1 MSEATSAKS
10 PKRPSRIMPREK
22 GAASLDVV
30 IGVMAFLAALALGGV
45 LIAERAAETWS
56 SGLTGRISVQI
67 LPEGDGAPDEEVAAA
82 LRLLRATPGVVYAGA
97 LSDEENLALIEPWL
111 GENTL
116 TEALPFPRL
125 IDVEL
130 APGAIVDVVELEARL
145 SEAAPHSILDDHTRW
160 VARLRGTANTVLFS
174 AVTILTLIAIATAA
188 SVAFATRAGLAAHR
202 EMVELLHLMGAQD
215 RFIAR
220 AFEWHY
226 FLGAFIAA
234 SLGALAAGGGFAAT
248 GRLDEVGL
256 SSVSFLPPL
265 GLQMAE
271 LPWLLAVPAAA
282 ALIAWVTARLSVL
295 SALREYY

>member
-1 MSEATSAKS
+1 MSKTPGTSS
-10 PKRPSRIMPREK
+10 LQRPSRIMPREK
-22 GAASLDVV
+22 GAAPLDVV

-56 SGLTGRISVQI
+56 SGLTGRLSVQI
-67 LPEGDGAPDEEVAAA
+67 LPEGDSAPDEEVTAA
-82 LRLLRATPGVVYAGA
+82 LDLLRATPGIVNADA

-116 TEALPFPRL
+116 IEALPFPRL
-125 IDVEL
+125 IDVQL
-130 APGAIVDVVELEARL
+130 APGASLNVADLEARL
-145 SEAAPHSILDDHTRW
+145 ATVAPNSVLDDHTRW
-160 VARLRGTANTVLFS
+160 VARLRGTANTVLFG
-174 AVTILTLIAIATAA
+174 ALTILTLIAIATAA

-202 EMVELLHLMGAQD
+202 DMVELLHLMGAQD

-226 FLGAFIAA
+226 FSGALIAA
-234 SLGALAAGGGFAAT
+234 LLGALAAGAGFGVAGG
-248 GRLDEVGL
+248 LDQAGL
-256 SSVSFLPPL
+256 SNVSFLPPL
-265 GLQMAE
+265 GLQLVE
-271 LPWLLAVPAAA
+271 LPWLFAVPLAA

>member
-1 MSEATSAKS
+1 MSETASSPS
-10 PKRPSRIMPREK
+10 PKRTSRIMPREK
-22 GAASLDVV
+22 GAAPLDVV

-56 SGLTGRISVQI
+56 AGLTGRLSVQI
-67 LPEGDGAPDEEVAAA
+67 LPQGDSAPEEEVTAA
-82 LRLLRATPGVVYAGA
+82 LGLLRATPGIIYANA

-116 TEALPFPRL
+116 IEALPFPRL

-130 APGAIVDVVELEARL
+130 APGATLDIADLESRL
-145 SEAAPHSILDDHTRW
+145 SAVAPNSLLDDHTRW
-160 VARLRGTANTVLFS
+160 VARLRGTANTVLFG

-202 EMVELLHLMGAQD
+202 EMVELLHLIGARD

-226 FLGAFIAA
+226 FLGALVAA
-234 SLGALAAGGGFAAT
+234 LLGALAAGVGFVAA
-248 GRLDEVGL
+248 GSLDQTGL

-265 GLQMAE
+265 GLHLAE
-271 LPWLLAVPAAA
+271 LPWLLCVPAAA

>member
-1 MSEATSAKS
+1 MSEAAGVNS
-10 PKRPSRIMPREK
+10 PKRHNRIMPREK
-22 GAASLDVV
+22 GAAPLDIVV
-30 IGVMAFLAALALGGV
+30 GVMAFLAALALGGV

-56 SGLTGRISVQI
+56 GGLTGRISVQI
-67 LPEGDGAPDEEVAAA
+67 LPEGDSAPDEEVAAA
-82 LRLLRATPGVVYAGA
+82 LSLLRATPGIIYAGA

-116 TEALPFPRL
+116 IEALPFPRL

-130 APGAIVDVVELEARL
+130 APGAIVDVVQLEARL
-145 SEAAPHSILDDHTRW
+145 SEVAPRSILDDHTRW
-160 VARLRGTANTVLFS
+160 VARLRGTANTVLFG

-188 SVAFATRAGLAAHR
+188 TVAFATRAGLAAHR
-202 EMVELLHLMGAQD
+202 DMVELLHLMGAQD

-226 FLGAFIAA
+226 FLGAFLAA
-234 SLGALAAGGGFAAT
+234 LLGALVAGGGFAAA
-248 GRLDEVGL
+248 GSLDEVGL

-265 GLQMAE
+265 GLQLAE
-271 LPWLLAVPAAA
+271 LPWLLAIPAMA

>member
-1 MSEATSAKS
+1 MSNAQDNNS
-10 PKRPSRIMPREK
+10 PPRPARIMPREK
-22 GAASLDVV
+22 GAAPLDVV

-56 SGLTGRISVQI
+56 GGLTGRLSVQI
-67 LPEGDGAPDEEVAAA
+67 LPEGAAAPDDEVAAA
-82 LRLLRATPGVVYAGA
+82 LNLLRATPGVVYAGA
-97 LSDEENLALIEPWL
+97 LSDDENLALIEPWL
-111 GENTL
+111 GDNTL
-116 TEALPFPRL
+116 IEALPFPRL

-130 APGAIVDVVELEARL
+130 APGAIVDVAQLEARL
-145 SEAAPHSILDDHTRW
+145 RQVAPRSILDDHTRW
-160 VARLRGTANTVLFS
+160 VARLRGTANAVLFS
-174 AVTILTLIAIATAA
+174 ALTILTLIAIATAA

-202 EMVELLHLMGAQD
+202 EMVELLHLMGAQN

-226 FLGAFIAA
+226 FLSALIAA
-234 SLGALAAGGGFAAT
+234 SFGALAAGGAFAAA
-248 GRLDEVGL
+248 GGLDEIGL
-256 SSVSFLPPL
+256 SRVSFLPPL

-271 LPWLLAVPAAA
+271 LPWLLTVPAAA

>member
-1 MSEATSAKS
+1 MSNAQDNNS
-10 PKRPSRIMPREK
+10 PPRPARIMPREK
-22 GAASLDVV
+22 GAAPLDVV

-56 SGLTGRISVQI
+56 GGLTGRLSVQI
-67 LPEGDGAPDEEVAAA
+67 LPEGAAAPDDEVAAA
-82 LRLLRATPGVVYAGA
+82 LNLLRATPGVVYAGA
-97 LSDEENLALIEPWL
+97 LSDDENLALIEPWL
-111 GENTL
+111 GDNTL
-116 TEALPFPRL
+116 IEALPFPRL

-130 APGAIVDVVELEARL
+130 APGAIVDVAQLEARL
-145 SEAAPHSILDDHTRW
+145 AEVAPRSILDDHTRW
-160 VARLRGTANTVLFS
+160 VARLRGTANAVLFS
-174 AVTILTLIAIATAA
+174 ALTILTLIAIATAA

-202 EMVELLHLMGAQD
+202 EMVELLHLMGAQN

-226 FLGAFIAA
+226 FLGALIAA
-234 SLGALAAGGGFAAT
+234 SFGALAAGGAFAAA
-248 GRLDEVGL
+248 GGLDEIGL

-265 GLQMAE
+265 GLQMVE
-271 LPWLLAVPAAA
+271 LPWLLTVPAAA